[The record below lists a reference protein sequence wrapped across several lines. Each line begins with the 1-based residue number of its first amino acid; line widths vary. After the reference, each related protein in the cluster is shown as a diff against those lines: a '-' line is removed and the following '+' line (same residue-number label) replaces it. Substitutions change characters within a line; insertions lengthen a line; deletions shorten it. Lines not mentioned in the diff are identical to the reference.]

1 MPELADSEIVAERYL
16 LRLRH
21 VRAGGFDVFFL
32 ALDGQDRFVIMGRN
46 FFITHAMVFAIGG
59 DGFHMFMAANRTE
72 LASILDGLER
82 NGRGPDRSRVEADDV
97 LLGLIIDILS
107 DMDVLDSEKY
117 QKLMATIC
125 LLMVS
130 K

>member
-16 LRLRH
+16 LKLRY
-21 VRAGGFDVFFL
+21 VRAGEFEVFFL
-32 ALDGQDRFVIMGRN
+32 ALDGHDRFVIMGRN
-46 FFITHAMVFAIGG
+46 FFITHAMVFAVGKE
-59 DGFHMFMAANRTE
+59 GFRMFTAATRSE
-72 LASILDGLER
+72 LVKILDRLER
-82 NGRGPDRSRVEADDV
+82 NGRVPESNSVEPDDV

-117 QKLMATIC
+117 QQLTATIC